1 MRTRTF
7 SLALV
12 FALILSI
19 FSTTQASAN
28 ETCQTFDLGK
38 TFKFGFVPEFPKWTK
53 PGESMVITW
62 ATFDSGEL
70 NGKQVQSSFS
80 TSHREWLRESFQSW
94 DEALDSITFQEVSID
109 KPVDIKIAWTQV
121 LQLDYESLFSVEGK
135 TGFRRNATIELKSGS
150 PFLVAKENFIQV
162 AQSDIGHILGM
173 GYLTP
178 SSEVVS
184 VMEWPFQSPYGQIPL
199 GSYDVAL
206 IRAIYSEST
215 CPSTFSL
222 VIQAKIKE
230 LEEVKVAELARV
242 AAELK
247 AAEELKIRKEEIA
260 KAAEEL
266 AAKQRA
272 EVKAAAEKLV
282 DSAKATAD
290 KIISDAKVEAE
301 RIIAEGKAKA
311 AQSAKKVTITC
322 VKGKLVKKVTSVKP
336 VCPAGYKKK

>member
-1 MRTRTF
+1 VRIRTF
-7 SLALV
+7 SLSLVIALT
-12 FALILSI
+12 LSI
-19 FSTTQASAN
+19 FSTTQASSN
-28 ETCQTFDLGK
+28 ETCETFDLGK
-38 TFKFGFVPEFPKWTK
+38 TFNFGFVPEFPKWTK

-70 NGKQVQSSFS
+70 NGKRIQSSFS
-80 TSHREWLRESFQSW
+80 TYHREWLRESFQSW

-173 GYLTP
+173 GYITP

-184 VMEWPFQSPYGQIPL
+184 VMEWPFQSPYGQMPL

-206 IRAIYSEST
+206 IRSIYSEST

-230 LEEVKVAELARV
+230 LEEVKAAELARIE
-242 AAELK
+242 AELK
-247 AAEELKIRKEEIA
+247 AADELKIRKEEIA
-260 KAAEEL
+260 KAAEDL
-266 AAKQRA
+266 AAKGRA
-272 EVKAAAEKLV
+272 ELKAATEKLV
-282 DSAKATAD
+282 DSAKAIAD
-290 KIISDAKVEAE
+290 KIITDAKVEAE
-301 RIIAEGKAKA
+301 RIIAE
-311 AQSAKKVTITC
+311 AQAN
-322 VKGKLVKKVTSVKP
+322 
-336 VCPAGYKKK
+336 YKH